1 MPFRNF
7 LDSVLEAFTAFLLAT
22 MVFLTLLQVF
32 GRYGLEAAFDWT
44 EELARLT
51 LIYLTFI
58 GSIVALRK
66 SQLLRLD
73 FVVNALPHS
82 IRRWLEVIVDLLSIV
97 VLGVVVWQGVPLL
110 LRFWA
115 VKSAAL
121 NWSTTFFY
129 LPVVIG
135 CLGMLLFT
143 GQKMLRVIRS
153 KDESLVSKE
162 VSK

>member
-1 MPFRNF
+1 MLFKKI
-7 LDSVLEAFTAFLLAT
+7 LDATLEALTAFFLAA
-22 MVFLTLLQVF
+22 MVFLTLLQVV

-51 LIYLTFI
+51 LIYLTFF

-73 FVVNALPHS
+73 FVVNAFPLA
-82 IRRWLEVIVDLLSIV
+82 IRRWLEATVDVISII

-110 LRFWA
+110 WRFWA
-115 VKSAAL
+115 VRSAAL
-121 NWSTTFFY
+121 SWPTTYFY

-143 GQKMLRVIRS
+143 CVKAWRAFEGNIENQDS
-153 KDESLVSKE
+153 GESTK
-162 VSK
+162 